1 VYDPLIQGH
10 GHCLDLQVSL
20 RQDGALQARSVSDGV
35 TKVNGNALWLVALP
49 GAFWWLLT
57 AGGPFS
63 WHLGIPAV
71 LAAAW
76 AGARLGASGDS
87 TWSALGAAQFALVFL
102 RESVR
107 GGIDVAGRTL
117 APTPR
122 VATGFR
128 DYRIR
133 LRDAR
138 ARLLFVNTVSLLP
151 GTLAADLEGDRLK
164 VHALD
169 INQDIAGELAT
180 LERAVG
186 RVYREELQP

>member
-1 VYDPLIQGH
+1 MGQE
-10 GHCLDLQVSL
+10 
-20 RQDGALQARSVSDGV
+20 GALQVRSDSDGV
-35 TKVNGNALWLVALP
+35 TDMNGNAVWLVALL

-63 WHLGIPAV
+63 WQLGVPAV
-71 LAAAW
+71 LVAAW
-76 AGARLGASGDS
+76 VGTRLGASGDA
-87 TWSALGAAQFALVFL
+87 TWSVLGAAQFALLFV

-107 GGIDVAGRTL
+107 GGIDVTGRTL

-133 LRDAR
+133 LRDSR
-138 ARLLFVNTVSLLP
+138 ARLLFVNSVSLLP

-169 INQDIAGELAT
+169 IDQDVAGELAK

-186 RVYREELQP
+186 RVYREALQS

>member
-1 VYDPLIQGH
+1 MNRN
-10 GHCLDLQVSL
+10 S
-20 RQDGALQARSVSDGV
+20 
-35 TKVNGNALWLVALP
+35 LWLAALL

-63 WHLGIPAV
+63 WQLGIPAV

-76 AGARLGASGDS
+76 AGTRLGAAGDS
-87 TWSALGAAQFALVFL
+87 TWSALGAAQFALLFV

-107 GGIDVAGRTL
+107 GGIDVTGRTL

-128 DYRIR
+128 NYRIR
-133 LRDAR
+133 LRDSR

-164 VHALD
+164 VHSLD
-169 INQDIAGELAT
+169 IDQDITGELAT

-186 RVYREELQP
+186 RVYREGLQS